1 MTNSTQN
8 ILKSFQSFIGKHGND
23 YAEWYVSTSEDPRLS
38 LIREHKFRTG
48 DTGFLRQARSEAQ
61 AAQVTGVLTG
71 LGARGGPN
79 QKPGAHYVYAYKLS
93 PHTRP

>member
-23 YAEWYVSTSEDPRLS
+23 YAEWYVSTSEDPRVS
-38 LIREHKFRTG
+38 LIRDHKFRTG
-48 DTGFLRQARSEAQ
+48 DTGLLRQARSEAQ

-71 LGARGGPN
+71 MGAQGGPN
-79 QKPGAHYVYAYKLS
+79 TRPGAHYVYAYKLS